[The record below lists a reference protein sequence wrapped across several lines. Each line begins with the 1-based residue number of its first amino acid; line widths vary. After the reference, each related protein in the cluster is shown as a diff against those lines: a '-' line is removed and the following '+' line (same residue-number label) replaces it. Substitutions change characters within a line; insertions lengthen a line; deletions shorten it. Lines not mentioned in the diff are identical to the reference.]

1 MRNSVN
7 IYLLTLLETSK
18 FIQRYSQS
26 YPPQK
31 TYYLLNHDL
40 LHTTC
45 NHNFCTSRTDLLI
58 AHSEGKKTHFE
69 FTQAIL
75 SEFVTV
81 LALEKPLFS
90 HNYSIELATQS
101 LEHGQDHQRGVDILI
116 TNSQKKIM
124 LGIDIK
130 LGKSSSR
137 FNSNGG
143 HWLDHLKA
151 PFINLTLGNW
161 RPDIKDWLKNAV
173 RPNIEKSGSIPD
185 MPQFRSFLIPR
196 IKNSLLSQHSLLI
209 NRSPRLL
216 IPETR
221 KDCQVYR
228 QKLEGLIDLFT
239 QMESL

>member
-1 MRNSVN
+1 
-7 IYLLTLLETSK
+7 LAHLETDK

-31 TYYLLNHDL
+31 TYYLLNHDP

-45 NHNFCTSRTDLLI
+45 TPDFRTSRTDLLI
-58 AHSEGKKTHFE
+58 AHSENKKKHFE
-69 FTQAIL
+69 FTQALL

-81 LALEKPLFS
+81 LALEKPLS
-90 HNYSIELATQS
+90 LYNYSIELAAQS
-101 LEHGQDHQRGVDILI
+101 LEHGQDRQRGVDILI
-116 TNSQKKIM
+116 TNSQQKIM

-130 LGKSSSR
+130 LGKNSSNLN
-137 FNSNGG
+137 FNGG

-173 RPNIEKSGSIPD
+173 KPNIKKNGSIPD
-185 MPQFRSFLIPR
+185 IPQLRKFAISR
-196 IKNSLLSQHSLLI
+196 ITNSLMIQYSMLMG
-209 NRSPRLL
+209 RSPRLF

-221 KDCQVYR
+221 KDYQVYR

-239 QMESL
+239 QVESL